1 MKVCRVSSELSRSSI
16 FLRVFY
22 NLNIL
27 TLMCMISLHRNGYT
41 GDKLSSRQIL
51 TRRDSIEIYVA

>member
-1 MKVCRVSSELSRSSI
+1 MKVCRVSSELSCFSI

-22 NLNIL
+22 NLNIF
-27 TLMCMISLHRNGYT
+27 TLMCMISLHRN